1 MQVKVEFDVDR
12 PYGQAGLIVFYDND
26 RYAKYVLEYWYNLGT
41 HVIFL
46 REDNGVP
53 CHCKG
58 TCEKDIFIGK
68 TSVEL
73 KMVYDSG
80 KFITSYR
87 LQGEQEWTP
96 HFQVDAIENK
106 GNVNVGLFSQADS
119 GSKDWALF
127 DDFRLSVPRDAASP

>member
-1 MQVKVEFDVDR
+1 MQVIVEFDVDR

-26 RYAKYVLEYWYNLGT
+26 RYAKYVLEYWCNLGT

-58 TCEKDIFIGK
+58 TCEMDIFIGK

-87 LQGEQEWTP
+87 LQGEQE
-96 HFQVDAIENK
+96 
-106 GNVNVGLFSQADS
+106 
-119 GSKDWALF
+119 
-127 DDFRLSVPRDAASP
+127 